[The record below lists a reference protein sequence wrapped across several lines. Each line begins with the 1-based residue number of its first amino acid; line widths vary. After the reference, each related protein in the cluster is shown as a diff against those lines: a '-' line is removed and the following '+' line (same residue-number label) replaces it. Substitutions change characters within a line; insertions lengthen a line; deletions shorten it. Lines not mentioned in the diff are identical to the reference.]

1 MVSLYKNQQTSLG
14 VRYTW
19 QSKDN
24 KSYSELN
31 MFFISLL
38 GKSLKMYHIIT
49 SFKSLLVFLVTVG
62 RVEVMS

>member
-31 MFFISLL
+31 MLFISL
-38 GKSLKMYHIIT
+38 GK
-49 SFKSLLVFLVTVG
+49 VP
-62 RVEVMS
+62 